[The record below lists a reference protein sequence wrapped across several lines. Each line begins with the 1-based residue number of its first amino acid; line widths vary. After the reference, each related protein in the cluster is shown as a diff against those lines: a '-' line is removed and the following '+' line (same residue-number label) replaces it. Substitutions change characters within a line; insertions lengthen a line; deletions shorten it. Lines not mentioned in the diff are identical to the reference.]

1 MAMVPQILEL
11 HDGMMPAAYLR
22 PASSFYE
29 AMSSK
34 RRVFPRRQLIRTL
47 TRDATRADRSLPRVH
62 RQRSRRRC
70 SPRRQAHS
78 ARSRGIVHTCQSAT
92 ADSVQS
98 SAAQLGTDHRLINR

>member
-47 TRDATRADRSLPRVH
+47 TRADRSLPRAH
-62 RQRSRRRC
+62 RHRSRRRC

-92 ADSVQS
+92 ADSVQGN
-98 SAAQLGTDHRLINR
+98 AARLGTDHRLINR